1 MKNITLYTDNGEI
14 HIVDDDQRKKSE
26 VISDCMS
33 LLESNSVFRIDT
45 KNENKTETILVRP
58 SRIIAIKISDSVEDW
73 YDF

>member
-58 SRIIAIKISDSVEDW
+58 SRIIAIKISDSVED
-73 YDF
+73 

>member
-58 SRIIAIKISDSVEDW
+58 SRIIAIKITDSVED
-73 YDF
+73 